1 MEKISKRRDYYRAL
15 TPVAKIA
22 MNLAYHRKVE
32 GLDNIPDEPA
42 IYAANH
48 LKFTDSI
55 LMALAYSEHTGK
67 AMRFGAKQEYFD
79 GKGVNNNG
87 RLGRLARLFVENT
100 HQIPVVREGGSR
112 DDFNRFSDSIAEA
125 VSYGDSIGLH
135 PEGTRSPDGRLY
147 KFRQGVAKIALAQS
161 LPIVPVG
168 IIYEEPVPLA
178 RSAKVIFGEPIS
190 IEEYQH
196 LPLKAMPGALK
207 VRHLSNRVE
216 QEVADLTGQKR
227 AGSLA
232 PIYGKSSVK

>member
-1 MEKISKRRDYYRAL
+1 MERISRKKDYYKAL

-22 MNLAYHRKVE
+22 MELAYHRKVE
-32 GLDNIPDEPA
+32 GLENIPDEPA

-55 LMALAYSEHTGK
+55 LIALAYTEHTGK

-79 GKGVNNNG
+79 GKGIDNNG
-87 RLGRLARLFVENT
+87 RLGRLARIFVENT

-112 DDFNRFSDSIAEA
+112 NDFTRFSDAVAEA
-125 VSYGDSIGLH
+125 VSYGDSIGIH

-147 KFRQGVAKIALAQS
+147 KFRHGVAKIALAQS

-178 RSAKVIFGEPIS
+178 RSATVVFGEPIS

-207 VRHLSNRVE
+207 VRHLSDRVE

-227 AGSLA
+227 AGSLVH
-232 PIYGKSSVK
+232 PYDKI